1 MSAATQPRR
10 RAHVSPRHAIRHTLV
25 IVRRNLLRIVRLPQL
40 LLFAT
45 VQPVMFLILFN
56 YVFGGAVGRAIP
68 AAAGGQYLNWL
79 VPGLLLQVAAFGS
92 TQTSMGL
99 IEDLNNGVIDRFRSL
114 PMARSAVLAGRTI
127 ADLIRNGFV
136 IGLMVVLGYALGFR
150 PQTSLVPLAGALL
163 LALAFAFALS
173 WVMAAIGLTVKNS
186 EVGAVGRLHT
196 YLSAGV
202 CQFDIRTDRYA
213 ARLAARV
220 RRPSAGNPHRQ
231 RRARPDPRR
240 GRAGPLADGRGRGHR
255 RPAVG
260 ARHPRA
266 GRAAGRT
273 PLPPLGKL
281 TVASHS
287 RDACRHHEFRV
298 ARRACR

>member
-10 RAHVSPRHAIRHTLV
+10 RAHVSPRHAIRHTGV

-114 PMARSAVLAGRTI
+114 PMARSAVLAGRTV

-136 IGLMVVLGYALGFR
+136 IGLMLVLGYALGFR

-163 LALAFAFALS
+163 VALAFAFALS

-186 EVGAVGRLHT
+186 EAAQSAVFIPIFPLVFASSIFVPTATLPDWLRVFADHQPVTRTANAVRALILGEGALAPTQTV
-196 YLSAGV
+196 AGEV
-202 CQFDIRTDRYA
+202 TA
-213 ARLAARV
+213 ALLWALAILVLAV
-220 RRPSAGNPHRQ
+220 
-231 RRARPDPRR
+231 
-240 GRAGPLADGRGRGHR
+240 PLAVRSYR
-255 RPAVG
+255 RSV
-260 ARHPRA
+260 
-266 GRAAGRT
+266 
-273 PLPPLGKL
+273 
-281 TVASHS
+281 S
-287 RDACRHHEFRV
+287 
-298 ARRACR
+298 

>member
-10 RAHVSPRHAIRHTLV
+10 RAHVSPRHAIRHTGV

-114 PMARSAVLAGRTI
+114 PMARSAVLAGRTV

-136 IGLMVVLGYALGFR
+136 IGLMLVLGYALGFR
-150 PQTSLVPLAGALL
+150 PQTSFVPLAGALL
-163 LALAFAFALS
+163 VALAFAFALS

-186 EVGAVGRLHT
+186 EAAQSAVFIPIFPLVFASSIFVPTATLPDWLRVFADHQPVTRTANAVRALILGEGALAPSQTV
-196 YLSAGV
+196 AGEV
-202 CQFDIRTDRYA
+202 TA
-213 ARLAARV
+213 ALLWALAILVLAV
-220 RRPSAGNPHRQ
+220 
-231 RRARPDPRR
+231 
-240 GRAGPLADGRGRGHR
+240 PLAVRSYR
-255 RPAVG
+255 RSV
-260 ARHPRA
+260 
-266 GRAAGRT
+266 
-273 PLPPLGKL
+273 
-281 TVASHS
+281 S
-287 RDACRHHEFRV
+287 
-298 ARRACR
+298 

>member
-10 RAHVSPRHAIRHTLV
+10 RAYVSPRHAIRHTGV

-114 PMARSAVLAGRTI
+114 PMARSAVLAGRTV

-136 IGLMVVLGYALGFR
+136 IGLMLVLGYALGFR
-150 PQTSLVPLAGALL
+150 PQTSFVPLAGALL
-163 LALAFAFALS
+163 VALAFAFALS

-186 EVGAVGRLHT
+186 EAAQSAVFIPIFPLVFASSIFVPTATLPDWLRVFADHQPVTRTANAVRALILGEGALAPSQTV
-196 YLSAGV
+196 AGEV
-202 CQFDIRTDRYA
+202 TA
-213 ARLAARV
+213 ALLWALAILVLAVPLAV
-220 RRPSAGNPHRQ
+220 RRY
-231 RRARPDPRR
+231 RRS
-240 GRAGPLADGRGRGHR
+240 
-255 RPAVG
+255 V
-260 ARHPRA
+260 
-266 GRAAGRT
+266 
-273 PLPPLGKL
+273 
-281 TVASHS
+281 S
-287 RDACRHHEFRV
+287 
-298 ARRACR
+298 